1 MKYLIS
7 AFIAV
12 LIVTMMACM
21 KIASIESRREEE
33 DASMGM
39 RGEHPDGRAGT
50 REG

>member
-33 DASMGM
+33 DEGVGM
-39 RGEHPDGRAGT
+39 RREHPDGRTGT